1 MTLSCLSLASK
12 PLPNSSRLCSPEK
25 VAFTSLY
32 LVYFVCGHYNGDD
45 NDGVGDDKGSDNE
58 NSLPKW
64 FSGPES
70 EICLQM
76 ALLPSS
82 YLESFTF

>member
-1 MTLSCLSLASK
+1 
-12 PLPNSSRLCSPEK
+12 
-25 VAFTSLY
+25 
-32 LVYFVCGHYNGDD
+32 VCGHYNGDD